1 MISRPPKQLAQKS
14 SLVGKRD
21 ISIVVKHALLP
32 LYFVIKLS
40 RKAVAIQTS
49 CVSGVVYVDLV

>member
-1 MISRPPKQLAQKS
+1 MVSRTKQLAQKS

-21 ISIVVKHALLP
+21 ISVVVKHALLP

-40 RKAVAIQTS
+40 RKAKAIQKS
-49 CVSGVVYVDLV
+49 CVYSVVYVVLG